1 MLLSRNESKL
11 QQKRKPNFQKI
22 VFSKTKNS
30 FLSSGLKVSF
40 CHFAKFLQRSKCFFE
55 FVFCSFSLST
65 TVPFAC
71 FMDPATRLNQLKQ
84 LKDIGAISHEQWA
97 EQQAKEFSRLQS
109 SSTPKIRKKPV
120 CTACGLY
127 REGHKIDLCKKIQEE
142 KLRSISQKTNP
153 QTAPRSQNQTSSQ
166 SSFQEC
172 KDLQAVQTQVSS
184 TAQGTPSHQYD
195 LTPEEFGIQKTFHL
209 SFL

>member
-1 MLLSRNESKL
+1 
-11 QQKRKPNFQKI
+11 
-22 VFSKTKNS
+22 
-30 FLSSGLKVSF
+30 
-40 CHFAKFLQRSKCFFE
+40 
-55 FVFCSFSLST
+55 
-65 TVPFAC
+65 
-71 FMDPATRLNQLKQ
+71 MDPATRLNQLKQ

-97 EQQAKEFSRLQS
+97 EQQAKEFARLQS
-109 SSTPKIRKKPV
+109 TSSTSKIRKKPV

-195 LTPEEFGIQKTFHL
+195 LTPEEFGIQKTFCL